1 MKKLVKKQGW
11 FLGIAVGILAL
22 LSGLVFSG
30 FNFKDTFA
38 ATGPNQQVQNQP
50 AIRILVDESYVNT
63 LVKDALKDN
72 PMLSNPV
79 VDLRSGDTASVT
91 VNLQFAGA
99 LSLKPTALLHFT
111 VVNNRVEIE
120 IIKITVQGIAIPT
133 SVIRPQLQ
141 TVTSDM
147 ESQINQVIV
156 AMENETGL
164 QLTSLNTSE
173 TELIIGLSEKPAVP
187 SAQPNSR

>member
-1 MKKLVKKQGW
+1 MKKLIEKKGM
-11 FLGIAVGILAL
+11 FLGIAIGILAL

-30 FNFKDTFA
+30 FNFQDTFA
-38 ATGPNQQVQNQP
+38 ATVPNQQVQNP
-50 AIRILVDESYVNT
+50 PVIRINVTESYVNT

-79 VDLRSGDTASVT
+79 VDLHNGDTASVA

-99 LSLKPTALLHFT
+99 LSLRPTAQLHFT
-111 VVNNRVEIE
+111 VVNNRVQIE
-120 IIKITVQGIAIPT
+120 ITEITVQGFAIPT

-164 QLTSLNTSE
+164 ELTSLKTTE
-173 TELIIGLSEKPAVP
+173 TELIIGLSEKPAASVNP
-187 SAQPNSR
+187 SNF